1 MIYAGSYKRI
11 LNNSKTWS
19 DANGRALTM
28 KGIFVHHSSFS
39 RQSSSW
45 SSLLFSLFIAALL
58 CMQAHGA
65 FAYDVKGFTISGD
78 ERAGWVQYDYDNPKG
93 KPDINKGHKD
103 SHGFYI
109 MPKLSIETPSYNN
122 FRVKIT
128 GAAATDFGLNDHD
141 KQSRNFVFDPG
152 ENESFAILQEL
163 YVEYENDQHHA
174 LIGRNEIFTP
184 MIEHDDYY
192 MLSNSFEVAA
202 YRYKSRYKTDLH
214 AGYFHKMAG
223 VWDSGDN
230 GTEFHSMS
238 DASYVPQ
245 VNKNEADD
253 SGVYYAAADFSN
265 GLHRAQFWE
274 YYAEDLYN
282 IVFSQY
288 NYTNSNSNFSYDAGA
303 QFINFS
309 DVGDLEDSS
318 TSINY
323 NLYSLKYDAA
333 FNNGFSI
340 ATGASKYS
348 DGKGQGE
355 TLGAWGGY
363 PYFANGMIF
372 HFFEAGSLRNAE
384 SYKLQGAYDFTD
396 NLSFSTRFTYYDLD
410 DSHSISSDGQPQ
422 SYMKLYGVR
431 LSSQFMNSG
440 YFTGTFEYHDTD
452 HEKRTWAL
460 RLIGGFKF

>member
-1 MIYAGSYKRI
+1 MSQAEETFAVRATVIYHRSFNQQRI
-11 LNNSKTWS
+11 
-19 DANGRALTM
+19 AR
-28 KGIFVHHSSFS
+28 
-39 RQSSSW
+39 RY
-45 SSLLFSLFIAALL
+45 SLLLAIIIAFSLVGEPGTL
-58 CMQAHGA
+58 
-65 FAYDVKGFTISGD
+65 FAYDLNGFTISGD
-78 ERAGWVQYDYDNPKG
+78 ERAGWVQYDYSNPHG

-103 SHGFYI
+103 SRGFYAV
-109 MPKLSIETPSYNN
+109 PKLSLETPSYNN
-122 FRVKIT
+122 FRAKIT
-128 GAAATDFGLNDHD
+128 GAASTDFGLNNPHRE
-141 KQSRNFVFDPG
+141 SRNFVFDPE

-163 YVEYENDQHHA
+163 YLEYQNDQHHA

-192 MLSNSFEVAA
+192 MLANSFEVAA
-202 YRYKSRYKTDLH
+202 YTYKSPYDISLH

-223 VWDSGDN
+223 VWDSGAN
-230 GTEFHSMS
+230 GTEFKSMS
-238 DASYVPQ
+238 DASFVPQ

-253 SGVYYAAADFSN
+253 SGVYYGAVDFNN
-265 GLHRAQFWE
+265 GRHHGQLWE

-288 NYTNSNSNFSYDAGA
+288 NYTNKNDSFSYDAGA
-303 QFINFS
+303 QFINFA
-309 DVGDLEDSS
+309 DVGKLEDSN

-323 NLYSLKYDAA
+323 SLYSLKYDAA

-340 ATGASKYS
+340 ATGAAKYT
-348 DGKGQGE
+348 DGKGQGD

-384 SYKLQGAYDFTD
+384 SYKLQGGYNFARQGLD
-396 NLSFSTRFTYYDLD
+396 NLTFNARFTYYDLD
-410 DSHSISSDGQPQ
+410 NNYSISSDGRPQ
-422 SYMKLYGVR
+422 SYMRLYGVQ
-431 LSSQFMNSG
+431 LKSTFLGNG
-440 YFTGTFEYHDTD
+440 YFTATYEYQNTD

>member
-1 MIYAGSYKRI
+1 MTNRGESH
-11 LNNSKTWS
+11 
-19 DANGRALTM
+19 TM
-28 KGIFVHHSSFS
+28 KGKLVQHSSFIS
-39 RQSSSW
+39 QSSNTKLP
-45 SSLLFSLFIAALL
+45 LLLLLIATLF
-58 CMQAHGA
+58 CVQTHTAH
-65 FAYDVKGFTISGD
+65 AYDVNGFTISGD
-78 ERAGWVQYDYDNPKG
+78 ERAGWVQYDYDNPSG

-109 MPKLSIETPSYNN
+109 MPKLSIESPSYNN
-122 FRVKIT
+122 FKVKIT

-141 KQSRNFVFDPG
+141 KESRNFVFDPE
-152 ENESFAILQEL
+152 ENRSFAILQEL

-192 MLSNSFEVAA
+192 MLSNSFEVAT
-202 YRYKSRYKTDLH
+202 YTYKSRYKTDLT

-230 GTEFHSMS
+230 GTELHSMS
-238 DASYVPQ
+238 DASFVPQ
-245 VNKNEADD
+245 VNKDEADD
-253 SGVYYAAADFSN
+253 KGVYYGAVDFNN
-265 GLHRAQFWE
+265 GLHHAQLWE

-288 NYTNSNSNFSYDAGA
+288 NYTSSTPNFSYDAGA

-348 DGKGQGE
+348 DGKGQGD
-355 TLGAWGGY
+355 TLGAWGGF

-384 SYKLQGAYDFTD
+384 SYKLQGSYKFSE
-396 NLSFSTRFTYYDLD
+396 NLTFNTRFTYFDLD
-410 DSHSISSDGQPQ
+410 DKHSISSDGRGQ
-422 SYMKLYGVR
+422 SYMKLYGVQ
-431 LSSQFMNSG
+431 LKSEFLNTG
-440 YFTGTFEYHDTD
+440 YFAGTFEYHDTD

>member
-1 MIYAGSYKRI
+1 M
-11 LNNSKTWS
+11 LNMSQS
-19 DANGRALTM
+19 EDALMMTGT
-28 KGIFVHHSSFS
+28 VDCHPSFKQQQTD
-39 RQSSSW
+39 RKYL
-45 SSLLFSLFIAALL
+45 LLFSLFIAALL
-58 CMQAHGA
+58 CGQSRVSL
-65 FAYDVKGFTISGD
+65 AYEFNGFTISGD
-78 ERAGWVQYDYDNPKG
+78 ERAGWVQYDYSNPKG
-93 KPDINKGHKD
+93 KPEINKGHKD
-103 SHGFYI
+103 SHGFYV

-122 FRVKIT
+122 FRAKIT
-128 GAAATDFGLNDHD
+128 GAAATDFGLNNHD
-141 KQSRNFVFDPG
+141 KQSRNFVFDP
-152 ENESFAILQEL
+152 EDNESFAILQEL
-163 YVEYENDQHHA
+163 YLEYENDQHHA

-192 MLSNSFEVAA
+192 MLSNSFEVAT
-202 YRYKSRYKTDLH
+202 YTYKSHYNTSLT

-223 VWDSGDN
+223 VWDSGDD
-230 GTEFHSMS
+230 GTEFNSMS
-238 DASYVPQ
+238 DASFVPQ
-245 VNKNEADD
+245 TNKDEADD
-253 SGVYYAAADFSN
+253 SGVYYGAVDFNN
-265 GLHRAQFWE
+265 GRHHAQLWG
-274 YYAEDLYN
+274 YYAEDLYS
-282 IVFSQY
+282 IVFSQF
-288 NYTNSNSNFSYDAGA
+288 NYTNKTNAFSYDAGA

-348 DGKGQGE
+348 DGNGQGD

-384 SYKLQGAYDFTD
+384 SYKLQGGYNFAKQGLD
-396 NLSFSTRFTYYDLD
+396 NLTFNARFTYFDLD
-410 DSHSISSDGQPQ
+410 DDHSISSDGRPQ
-422 SYMKLYGVR
+422 SHMRLYGVQ
-431 LSSQFMNSG
+431 LKSTFLDTG
-440 YFTGTFEYHDTD
+440 YFAGTYEYHNTD

>member
-1 MIYAGSYKRI
+1 MSHTDRMPGLTDQSACQPPSQQHHQRH
-11 LNNSKTWS
+11 LLS
-19 DANGRALTM
+19 ALFFCTSLCVFQP
-28 KGIFVHHSSFS
+28 GI
-39 RQSSSW
+39 
-45 SSLLFSLFIAALL
+45 SL
-58 CMQAHGA
+58 
-65 FAYDVKGFTISGD
+65 AYDVNGFTISGD
-78 ERAGWVQYDYDNPKG
+78 ERAGWVQYDYNNPKG
-93 KPDINKGHKD
+93 KPTINKGHKD
-103 SHGFYI
+103 SHGFYVI
-109 MPKLSIETPSYNN
+109 PKLSIETPSYNN
-122 FRVKIT
+122 FRAKIT

-141 KQSRNFVFDPG
+141 KQSRNFVFDPKD
-152 ENESFAILQEL
+152 NESFAILQEL

-174 LIGRNEIFTP
+174 LVGRNEIFTP

-192 MLSNSFEVAA
+192 MLANSFEVAA
-202 YRYKSRYKTDLH
+202 YTYKTRSQTSLH
-214 AGYFHKMAG
+214 AGFFHKMSG

-245 VNKNEADD
+245 INKNEADD
-253 SGVYYAAADFSN
+253 SGVYYAAADFNN
-265 GLHRAQFWE
+265 GLHHAQLWE

-288 NYTNSNSNFSYDAGA
+288 NYTNKSTSFSYDAGA
-303 QFINFS
+303 QFINFA

-318 TSINY
+318 TTINY
-323 NLYSLKYDAA
+323 SIYSLKYDAA

-340 ATGASKYS
+340 ATGAAKYT
-348 DGKGQGE
+348 DGKGQGS

-372 HFFEAGSLRNAE
+372 HFFESGSLQNAE
-384 SYKLQGAYDFTD
+384 SYKLQGGYNFSAAGLD
-396 NLSFSTRFTYYDLD
+396 NLTFNARFTYYDLD
-410 DSHSISSDGQPQ
+410 GAHSISSDGQPQ
-422 SYMKLYGVR
+422 SYMKLYGVQ
-431 LSSQFMNSG
+431 LKSKFLDTG

>member
-1 MIYAGSYKRI
+1 MTNRGESH
-11 LNNSKTWS
+11 
-19 DANGRALTM
+19 TM
-28 KGIFVHHSSFS
+28 KGKLVQHSSFIS
-39 RQSSSW
+39 QSSNTKLP
-45 SSLLFSLFIAALL
+45 LLLLLIATLF
-58 CMQAHGA
+58 CVQTHTAH
-65 FAYDVKGFTISGD
+65 AYDVNGFTISGD
-78 ERAGWVQYDYDNPKG
+78 ERAGWVQYDYDNPSG

-109 MPKLSIETPSYNN
+109 MPKLSIESPSYNN
-122 FRVKIT
+122 FKVKIT

-141 KQSRNFVFDPG
+141 KESRNFVFDPE
-152 ENESFAILQEL
+152 ENRSFAILQEL
-163 YVEYENDQHHA
+163 YVEYENDQHYA

-192 MLSNSFEVAA
+192 MLSNSFEIAT
-202 YRYKSRYKTDLH
+202 YTYKSRYKTDLT

-238 DASYVPQ
+238 DASFVPQ
-245 VNKNEADD
+245 VNKDEADD
-253 SGVYYAAADFSN
+253 NGVYYGAVDFNN
-265 GLHRAQFWE
+265 GLHHAQLWE

-288 NYTNSNSNFSYDAGA
+288 NYTSSTPGFSYDAGA

-348 DGKGQGE
+348 DGKGQGD
-355 TLGAWGGY
+355 TLGAWGGF

-372 HFFEAGSLRNAE
+372 HFFEAGLLRNAE
-384 SYKLQGAYDFTD
+384 SYKLQGSYKFSD
-396 NLSFSTRFTYYDLD
+396 NLTFNTRFTYFDLD
-410 DSHSISSDGQPQ
+410 DKHSISSDGRGQ
-422 SYMKLYGVR
+422 SYMKLYGVQ
-431 LSSQFMNSG
+431 LKSEFLNTG
-440 YFTGTFEYHDTD
+440 YFAGTFEYHDTA